1 MNTKEIPNEEKIRN
15 LLNNLQE
22 SMSILSRLNKL
33 KYNIPMISFNFY
45 KNHIDT
51 ILTLCEKDLFCTL
64 SWRLFRKFFEGENE
78 FLDYSEKKESDIGL
92 IIDIIRNE
100 YNQNSYRKI
109 LLSRGLK
116 EKGKLFKESFN
127 DLTNMLEYLNI
138 DSKLIIVFILFFL
151 HNELTLPVL
160 IKELIILLKDK
171 YPKCIIN
178 IENNTSIDEIVNEIS
193 ADIKMKK
200 IKNKKSPNNIK
211 EKIELY
217 ETKNKANESIN
228 SVPVPINELK
238 EKNKDLQIE
247 LLDCKQK
254 LQEKDFYLNMI
265 GLRIAFKTFIDI
277 FIYMFHLD
285 EKGNLEFKVNVI
297 SNFLCDKNNI
307 KK

>member
-64 SWRLFRKFFEGENE
+64 SLRLSRKFFEGENE

-100 YNQNSYRKI
+100 YNQNSYKKI

-160 IKELIILLKDK
+160 IKELII
-171 YPKCIIN
+171 
-178 IENNTSIDEIVNEIS
+178 
-193 ADIKMKK
+193 
-200 IKNKKSPNNIK
+200 
-211 EKIELY
+211 
-217 ETKNKANESIN
+217 
-228 SVPVPINELK
+228 
-238 EKNKDLQIE
+238 
-247 LLDCKQK
+247 
-254 LQEKDFYLNMI
+254 
-265 GLRIAFKTFIDI
+265 
-277 FIYMFHLD
+277 
-285 EKGNLEFKVNVI
+285 
-297 SNFLCDKNNI
+297 
-307 KK
+307 

>member
-1 MNTKEIPNEEKIRN
+1 MIKKKTFKI
-15 LLNNLQE
+15 
-22 SMSILSRLNKL
+22 
-33 KYNIPMISFNFY
+33 
-45 KNHIDT
+45 
-51 ILTLCEKDLFCTL
+51 
-64 SWRLFRKFFEGENE
+64 
-78 FLDYSEKKESDIGL
+78 
-92 IIDIIRNE
+92 
-100 YNQNSYRKI
+100 
-109 LLSRGLK
+109 
-116 EKGKLFKESFN
+116 
-127 DLTNMLEYLNI
+127 
-138 DSKLIIVFILFFL
+138 
-151 HNELTLPVL
+151 
-160 IKELIILLKDK
+160 
-171 YPKCIIN
+171 
-178 IENNTSIDEIVNEIS
+178 NNTSIDEIVNEIN

-211 EKIELY
+211 KKIELY

-297 SNFLCDKNNI
+297 SNFLCDKNI